1 VEKARQQI
9 LSEHSETVTAV
20 IETAE
25 RVATAID
32 DWPISDPKQIRLPLE
47 QLLEERGLREPLLGV
62 LKTCANALDAEIQ
75 GQPVASSPYLAVT
88 STGVVC
94 RATLS
99 GGGRLVIELVLFEAE
114 TRPPRYRFL
123 APTVHECLQIQIR

>member
-32 DWPISDPKQIRLPLE
+32 DWPVFDPKQIRLPLE
-47 QLLEERGLREPLLGV
+47 RLLEDRGLLEPLLGV
-62 LKTCANALDAEIQ
+62 LQTSASALDAEIR
-75 GQPVASSPYLAVT
+75 GQPVASPPYLAVT

-99 GGGRLVIELVLFEAE
+99 DGRRLVVELMLFEVE
-114 TRPPRYRFL
+114 TRPRRYQFL
-123 APTVHECLQIQIR
+123 APTVQECLQIQIR